1 MKILSKTAIAL
12 SVLVFIGSLSN
23 VNGGPERF
31 MSGGTTGPVPEPATM
46 VLFGTSLVGLAG
58 AVRRRRKAA
67 AALKAASDADVS

>member
-1 MKILSKTAIAL
+1 M
-12 SVLVFIGSLSN
+12 SN

-31 MSGGTTGPVPEPATM
+31 MYGATAGPVPEPATM

-67 AALKAASDADVS
+67 PALKTANEADVS